1 MFIYVTIF
9 YNEKE
14 GKMDD
19 EILWKP
25 DVFEFL
31 PFTIL
36 SRVQPLP
43 IPTVDRLR
51 TRRPAT
57 LGQNLNKSFK
67 LRETFDFFLICK
79 VFSAKS
85 GSMKKQIQK
94 LSFVHDDKF
103 QNVKPMAAAVE
114 RFEFKAN
121 TSEQIHVGCSRIFF
135 HHIYIRLKLNL
146 SRFLLTQTLLLCQR
160 LIKL

>member
-19 EILWKP
+19 EVLWKP

-51 TRRPAT
+51 TRSPAT
-57 LGQNLNKSFK
+57 LGQNLNNSFK
-67 LRETFDFFLICK
+67 LRKTFDFFLICK
-79 VFSAKS
+79 VVLAKS
-85 GSMKKQIQK
+85 GSMKIQIQK

-121 TSEQIHVGCSRIFF
+121 TWRANPRWLLTHIFPP
-135 HHIYIRLKLNL
+135 HIYSVEIKSQQIFTHSNL
-146 SRFLLTQTLLLCQR
+146 AVVPKTY
-160 LIKL
+160 